1 MSSGDL
7 AIVLI
12 LSLLAHG
19 WGDYIVQTDHM
30 AVEKTKRWLPA
41 IAHAATYTLS
51 FVPLVLLT
59 GGTPLAQGAAV
70 AVIGG
75 THAVIDRYRLAR
87 HVIWAKNWLG
97 GTRVPWHECQA
108 TGFAPDRPVW
118 LTTWLMIIVDNI
130 IHVTI
135 NTTTIVWLAGWAR

>member
-1 MSSGDL
+1 VNPGDL
-7 AIVLI
+7 AILLF

-19 WGDYIVQTDHM
+19 WGDYIIQTDWM
-30 AVEKTKRWLPA
+30 ATRKTSRWSPA
-41 IAHAATYTLS
+41 LWHAGTYTMP
-51 FVPLVLLT
+51 FVPMLLWPPMV
-59 GGTPLAQGAAV
+59 PLSSGLIAL

-97 GTRVPWHECQA
+97 GLRRPWAECSK
-108 TGFAPDRPVW
+108 TGFEPERPEW

-130 IHVTI
+130 IHITI
-135 NTTTIVWLAGWAR
+135 NTLAIIWAVSS